1 MNDSEQEFS
10 IELAESEPTPRA
22 LRHALGRF
30 ATGVTVITT
39 RTAAGAIY
47 GLTANSFSSVSL
59 DPPLVLWSLRADAPS
74 MESFTGSGCFA
85 INVLGADQ
93 KHHSRRFSTASSD
106 KFKDVDWIPGL
117 GGCPLLRD
125 CIARFECRTEQA
137 IIAGD
142 HTLFIGRV
150 IRATY
155 HHGEPLLFHGGT
167 YRAVVPLAV
176 AD

>member
-1 MNDSEQEFS
+1 MSESDQEFT
-10 IELAESEPTPRA
+10 IELADAEPTPRA
-22 LRHALGRF
+22 LRNALGRF

-39 RTAAGAIY
+39 RTTSGMLL
-47 GLTANSFSSVSL
+47 GVTANSFSSVSL
-59 DPPLVLWSLRADAPS
+59 DPPLVLWSLKAEAPS
-74 MESFTGSGCFA
+74 MPGFTDSGCFA

-93 KHHSRRFSTASSD
+93 QHHSRQFATSSAD
-106 KFKDVDWIPGL
+106 KFEGVDWFPGL
-117 GGCPLLRD
+117 GGCPLLPD

-137 IIAGD
+137 IVAGD

-167 YRAVVPLAV
+167 YRAVVPLA
-176 AD
+176 AAS